1 MHWVASRQA
10 QPHKFN
16 NMSETSNL
24 RPSQVEAPTLPQVPA
39 DPVVAIS
46 ILVPTYNRAKYVK
59 ELLDRFKAELRK
71 LPSGEIEVIVVDN
84 ASTDSTTEV
93 ARKFEHL
100 EWFRFIRNASNV
112 GASKNL
118 FIALPACRG
127 KYVWWMGDDDWPEP
141 GVIGAVLNTIRWNP
155 GVGTIFLN
163 RRLLDAHS
171 GKITVS
177 EFIPD
182 LADNYSPTLMD
193 LMQTTGPMTLF
204 GSISAFL
211 FRSKPEIAEN
221 HQRHVELMTSFPHVG
236 SLLENFYDQPAVTL
250 GNQFVV
256 CTIENHRPDTF
267 DYSKF
272 MQRSPHYGLSV
283 GYARLLYMLTDKD
296 NFPLYR
302 LRTAHELSPFQKT
315 SLQIPQFIAYHLR
328 CGAHIGDPINI
339 YELRLIKETFELF
352 RTDTARREYSRL
364 EMSLRATWFMHRVF
378 AFTDRSRSMGGVLN
392 SAARL
397 VRISRR
403 IRGLKRAVWSKIRGR
418 R

>member
-1 MHWVASRQA
+1 
-10 QPHKFN
+10 
-16 NMSETSNL
+16 MSETSNL
-24 RPSQVEAPTLPQVPA
+24 RPSQIQAPTLPQVPA

-46 ILVPTYNRAKYVK
+46 ILVPTYNRAKYIK

-71 LPSGEIEVIVVDN
+71 LPPGEVEVILVDN
-84 ASTDSTTEV
+84 ASTDETPDV

-100 EWFRFIRNASNV
+100 EWFRFIRNATNV

-118 FIALPACRG
+118 FVALPACRG
-127 KYVWWMGDDDWPEP
+127 KYVWWMGDDDWPET

-163 RRLLDAHS
+163 RRLFDANS
-171 GKITVS
+171 QKVTVI

-211 FRSKPEIAEN
+211 FKNKPEIAKN

-250 GNQFVV
+250 GKQFVV

-283 GYARLLYMLTDKD
+283 GYARLLYMLTEKD

-302 LRTAHELSPFQKT
+302 LRTARELSPYQKT
-315 SLQIPQFIAYHLR
+315 ALLIPEYIAYHLQF
-328 CGAHIGDPINI
+328 GAHIGDPINI

-352 RTDTARREYSRL
+352 RTEAARREYGRI
-364 EMSLRATWFMHRVF
+364 EMQLRATWFMHRLF
-378 AFTDRSRSMGGVLN
+378 SITERSRSMGGLLN
-392 SAARL
+392 SAAWMVLALRSVRGVKRRL
-397 VRISRR
+397 LSKLRR
-403 IRGLKRAVWSKIRGR
+403 G
-418 R
+418 